1 MQQETANMAKPI
13 VAIVGRPNVGKS
25 TLFNRLTGRRQAIV
39 SDIAGTTRDRVIA
52 ETTWGNKPFLL
63 IDTGGLDFLS
73 ESDIWIKVQD
83 QIQYAIE
90 ECTVIFLLVDTVD
103 GITASDRDVVD
114 LIRVVGKPVIL
125 VASKSDNEDRISLST
140 EFYELGLG
148 DPVPVSAY
156 HNIGLDHLMERVLE
170 YFPEETES
178 FEPEADMKL
187 SIIGRTNVGK
197 SLLLNSIVGDNR
209 AIVSEVSGTTRDSLD
224 SMIKFRE
231 RDIRLVDTAGIRRRG
246 RIERGVERYSVLR
259 SVNAIYRCDVAALII
274 DASES
279 PTSQDTHIA
288 NYILE
293 AYKGI
298 VIVVNKWD
306 LSKELRLTKREME
319 AEVRSKFKFAPYA
332 PVCFTSGLNQ
342 TGIEELLNVALRV
355 QVEWSKG
362 VPRPDIRRTI
372 LTAVAEHPPATQGKR
387 ELKIYSAMQDST
399 MPPSFTFF
407 VNHSDM
413 VHFSYK
419 RYLENRLRE
428 EYKFEGCPLRMRFR
442 GWKG

>member
-1 MQQETANMAKPI
+1 
-13 VAIVGRPNVGKS
+13 
-25 TLFNRLTGRRQAIV
+25 
-39 SDIAGTTRDRVIA
+39 
-52 ETTWGNKPFLL
+52 
-63 IDTGGLDFLS
+63 
-73 ESDIWIKVQD
+73 
-83 QIQYAIE
+83 
-90 ECTVIFLLVDTVD
+90 
-103 GITASDRDVVD
+103 
-114 LIRVVGKPVIL
+114 
-125 VASKSDNEDRISLST
+125 
-140 EFYELGLG
+140 
-148 DPVPVSAY
+148 
-156 HNIGLDHLMERVLE
+156 
-170 YFPEETES
+170 
-178 FEPEADMKL
+178 
-187 SIIGRTNVGK
+187 
-197 SLLLNSIVGDNR
+197 
-209 AIVSEVSGTTRDSLD
+209 
-224 SMIKFRE
+224 
-231 RDIRLVDTAGIRRRG
+231 
-246 RIERGVERYSVLR
+246 
-259 SVNAIYRCDVAALII
+259 
-274 DASES
+274 
-279 PTSQDTHIA
+279 
-288 NYILE
+288 
-293 AYKGI
+293 
-298 VIVVNKWD
+298 
-306 LSKELRLTKREME
+306 ME

>member
-1 MQQETANMAKPI
+1 
-13 VAIVGRPNVGKS
+13 
-25 TLFNRLTGRRQAIV
+25 
-39 SDIAGTTRDRVIA
+39 
-52 ETTWGNKPFLL
+52 
-63 IDTGGLDFLS
+63 
-73 ESDIWIKVQD
+73 
-83 QIQYAIE
+83 
-90 ECTVIFLLVDTVD
+90 
-103 GITASDRDVVD
+103 
-114 LIRVVGKPVIL
+114 
-125 VASKSDNEDRISLST
+125 
-140 EFYELGLG
+140 
-148 DPVPVSAY
+148 
-156 HNIGLDHLMERVLE
+156 MERVLE